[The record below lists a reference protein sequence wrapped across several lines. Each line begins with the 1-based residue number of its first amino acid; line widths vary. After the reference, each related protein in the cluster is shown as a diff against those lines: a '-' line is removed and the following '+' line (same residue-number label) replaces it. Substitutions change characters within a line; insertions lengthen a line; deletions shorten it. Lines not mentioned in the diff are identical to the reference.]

1 MATAGNS
8 CVIRIKKK
16 KKATKTLP
24 ARQDLVLWLEDV
36 TAPHIDNT
44 SRLDQWGCFDILT
57 HNILLLMLLNLKPDK
72 ENLKKTQQTNKQQQ
86 KTKTKH
92 NYKSKQQK

>member
-1 MATAGNS
+1 
-8 CVIRIKKK
+8 
-16 KKATKTLP
+16 
-24 ARQDLVLWLEDV
+24 
-36 TAPHIDNT
+36 
-44 SRLDQWGCFDILT
+44 
-57 HNILLLMLLNLKPDK
+57 MLLNLKPDK